1 MDVRICVEGD
11 HADELRA
18 LYAWLGEEQEL
29 RGQVRLAQAAPGS
42 TQLGAVTDAIVVA
55 LGAGGA
61 GTVLVSS
68 LVNWVKTRRPA
79 LRLTVEA
86 SGRKV
91 ELELESVA
99 DAAPILKQVL
109 KAVTD
114 D

>member
-11 HADELRA
+11 HADDLRA
-18 LYAWLGEEQEL
+18 LYAWLGDEQEL
-29 RGQVRLAQAAPGS
+29 RGQVRLAQVPPGS
-42 TQLGAVTDAIVVA
+42 TQLGGVTDAIVVA

-61 GTVLVSS
+61 GTALVTS
-68 LVNWVKTRRPA
+68 LTNWVKARRPA
-79 LRLTVEA
+79 FHLTVEA

-91 ELELESVA
+91 ELELESIA
-99 DAAPILKQVL
+99 DSAPLLKQVL